1 MLMNHRVSSLVL
13 NALSILA
20 LAAAIWLVGAC
31 IPSPDDALVQR
42 AKSGD
47 LAAQD
52 ELGLAYSSLQQYR
65 RSVHWWRRAAEQGY
79 APAQVN
85 LALMRLIGVGTSKN
99 PWDARRWYLAA
110 AQQGSAHGQHTLAS
124 LFRIGEGGERN
135 AEEAVF
141 WYRRAAAQGLDVSMT
156 LLGEMYAAGEGVA
169 QDRQQALSWWR
180 KAAAMGESGGLAHLA
195 DAYARGDGVPSDH
208 AMANAMLKRADK
220 GQARIDWYGKI
231 DSVRDFLRQQRGYW
245 WLKENAALL
254 EREGKVDAA
263 LVDATAE

>member
-1 MLMNHRVSSLVL
+1 MVMNHRVSSLVL
-13 NALSILA
+13 YAFLIVVL
-20 LAAAIWLVGAC
+20 GAC
-31 IPSPDDALVQR
+31 TWVLSVWVPSPDEALVQR
-42 AKSGD
+42 AKAGD
-47 LAAQD
+47 VVAQD

-65 RSVHWWRRAAEQGY
+65 RSVQWWRRAAEQGY

-85 LALMRLIGVGTSKN
+85 LGLMRLIGVGTSKN
-99 PWDARRWYLAA
+99 PWDARRWFLAA
-110 AQQGSAHGQHTLAS
+110 AEQGSAHGQNNLA
-124 LFRIGEGGERN
+124 LLYRTGEGGERN
-135 AEEAVF
+135 FDEAVF
-141 WYRRAAAQGLDVSMT
+141 WFRRAAAQGLDVSIT

-180 KAAAMGESGGLAHLA
+180 KAAAMGHSGGLAHLA